1 MKKPLLF
8 LTFFL
13 ISFAHGQDI
22 KLSGTTSAENNQIKN
37 IADPTDAQ
45 DAVTLSV
52 LLEKIAELQEQI
64 DILQNETGSQSIIES
79 FGNASNS
86 DFMGRVVD
94 LQNNP
99 VSGATVQIGNS
110 TIDTNMNGVFI
121 IRDAQVYEK
130 FAYVKVEK
138 VGFLHGSRSVV
149 PTAGINQVQIMLLPQ
164 TVTQTVSSGAAATV
178 SLSNGAAVDLSGAY
192 SNADGSDYT
201 GDVQVTLHLLNPT
214 DDNMQQ
220 QMPGMLLAENLQ
232 NEARM
237 LETLGMV
244 AVELRSDTGEKLNL
258 SEGTTATIT
267 VPLDPETLAGAPN
280 EIPLWYFDEENGY
293 WIEEGSA
300 TLQGTNYVGT
310 VSHFSFWNCD
320 IPAEYVNMCMNIT
333 DSNNTP
339 LSNIKVRIESEFNG
353 ARYGITNDSG
363 EVCGIIP
370 ANQTLNLQY
379 FLHNICNNI
388 EIPNSS
394 ETVGPFSEDT
404 TLNIV
409 LDALE
414 VEEYLETIA
423 GVFNTCDG
431 DAVVN
436 GYVEG
441 SIGNGIPF
449 YSIVT
454 DGTYEI
460 NVLSCIENTSISITG
475 YDFDNLQSTGE
486 INYTLTSP
494 ETELGNL
501 SACDTIDEFIQ
512 YSIDD
517 GETLYFLENINVS
530 FDEPD
535 GKLPTLTIYGS
546 GNDNTQE
553 NCFYFY
559 GLLET
564 TYPNYEG
571 FYNNIDWNSSTSG
584 FTLSECQDISN
595 TNNLIEY
602 NLSSFGNAS
611 GEYIDIN
618 FGGDYE
624 DYQGVSH
631 TISGVIHVKR
641 DN

>member
-1 MKKPLLF
+1 MISQIKLLNYRNLLVL
-8 LTFFL
+8 LTFFC
-13 ISFAHGQDI
+13 FVGCNDEPTG
-22 KLSGTTSAENNQIKN
+22 GTNDSST
-37 IADPTDAQ
+37 PTPSM
-45 DAVTLSV
+45 TL
-52 LLEKIAELQEQI
+52 A
-64 DILQNETGSQSIIES
+64 ES

-99 VSGATVQIGNS
+99 VSGAMVQIGNS
-110 TIDTNMNGVFI
+110 TTDTDMNGVFI

-138 VGFLHGSRSVV
+138 AGFLHGSRSVV

-164 TVTQTVSSGAAATV
+164 TVTQTVSSGTTATV
-178 SLSNGAAVDLSGAY
+178 SLSNGAAVDLSGSY

-214 DDNMQQ
+214 DDDMQQ
-220 QMPGMLLAENLQ
+220 QMPGMLLAENLR

-258 SEGTTATIT
+258 SEGTTATIS

-300 TLQGTNYVGT
+300 TLQGTKYVGT

-320 IPAEYVNMCMNIT
+320 IPTEYVNICMNIT
-333 DSNNTP
+333 DSNNNP
-339 LSNIKVRIESEFNG
+339 LSNIQVRIESEFNG
-353 ARYGITNDSG
+353 TGYGYTNDSG

-370 ANQTLNLQY
+370 ANQTLNLLY
-379 FLHNICNNI
+379 FLYNICNNI

-409 LDALE
+409 LDAPE
-414 VEEYLETIA
+414 IEEYLETIT
-423 GVFNTCDG
+423 GVFTTCDG

-436 GYVEG
+436 GYVQGRIEDG
-441 SIGNGIPF
+441 QGF
-449 YSIVT
+449 YSLVT
-454 DGTYEI
+454 DGAYEI
-460 NVLSCIENTSISITG
+460 NVLSCNENASISITG

-517 GETLYFLENINVS
+517 GPVEYVVSNIYVYGESDYIDIQYFSNDQSWDTCFWIRGNLDSNYPNFEGMYS
-530 FDEPD
+530 FDY
-535 GKLPTLTIYGS
+535 L
-546 GNDNTQE
+546 NTG
-553 NCFYFY
+553 FYFV
-559 GLLET
+559 ET
-564 TYPNYEG
+564 CPVYPSEV
-571 FYNNIDWNSSTSG
+571 NNEIT
-584 FTLSECQDISN
+584 F
-595 TNNLIEY
+595 
-602 NLSSFGNAS
+602 NLSSFGNS
-611 GEYIDIN
+611 LGEYIDIN

-641 DN
+641 NF

>member
-1 MKKPLLF
+1 MISQIKLLNYKNLLVL
-8 LTFFL
+8 LTFFC
-13 ISFAHGQDI
+13 FVGCNDEPTG
-22 KLSGTTSAENNQIKN
+22 GTNDSST
-37 IADPTDAQ
+37 PTPSM
-45 DAVTLSV
+45 TL
-52 LLEKIAELQEQI
+52 A
-64 DILQNETGSQSIIES
+64 ES

-94 LQNNP
+94 LQNNA

-110 TIDTNMNGVFI
+110 TTDTDMNGVFI

-130 FAYVKVEK
+130 FAFIKVDK
-138 VGFLHGSRSVV
+138 AGFLHGSRSVV
-149 PTAGINQVQIMLLPQ
+149 PTAGLNQVQIMLLPQ

-214 DDNMQQ
+214 DDDMQQ

-258 SEGTTATIT
+258 SEGTTATIS

-320 IPAEYVNMCMNIT
+320 IPTEYVNICMNIT

-339 LSNIKVRIESEFNG
+339 LSNIKVDIESEFNG
-353 ARYGITNDSG
+353 TRYGITNDSG

-414 VEEYLETIA
+414 VEEYLETIT
-423 GVFNTCDG
+423 GVFNNCDG

-449 YSIVT
+449 YNIVT

-460 NVLSCIENTSISITG
+460 NILSCSENASISITG

-501 SACDTIDEFIQ
+501 SACNNVEEFIQ

-517 GETLYFLENINVS
+517 GQIEYIVSNINVS
-530 FDEPD
+530 VQSDFIDIQYFDND
-535 GKLPTLTIYGS
+535 QSWDTCFWIR
-546 GNDNTQE
+546 GNLDSN
-553 NCFYFY
+553 
-559 GLLET
+559 
-564 TYPNYEG
+564 YPNFEG
-571 FYNNIDWNSSTSG
+571 MYSFNYQDTGLFFTESCPVYPSEVNNEIT
-584 FTLSECQDISN
+584 F
-595 TNNLIEY
+595 
-602 NLSSFGNAS
+602 NLSSFGNS
-611 GEYIDIN
+611 VGEYIDIN
-618 FGGDYE
+618 FGGNYE
-624 DYQGVSH
+624 DNQGVSH

>member
-1 MKKPLLF
+1 MISQIKLLNYKNLLVL
-8 LTFFL
+8 LTFFC
-13 ISFAHGQDI
+13 FVGCNDEPTG
-22 KLSGTTSAENNQIKN
+22 GTNDSST
-37 IADPTDAQ
+37 PTPSM
-45 DAVTLSV
+45 TL
-52 LLEKIAELQEQI
+52 A
-64 DILQNETGSQSIIES
+64 ES

-99 VSGATVQIGNS
+99 VSGAMVQIGNS
-110 TIDTNMNGVFI
+110 TTDTDMNGVFI

-138 VGFLHGSRSVV
+138 AGFLHGSRSVV

-164 TVTQTVSSGAAATV
+164 TVTQTVSSGTTATV

-214 DDNMQQ
+214 DDDMQQ

-258 SEGTTATIT
+258 SEGTTATIS

-320 IPAEYVNMCMNIT
+320 IPTEYVNICMNIT

-339 LSNIKVRIESEFNG
+339 LSNIKVDIESEFNG
-353 ARYGITNDSG
+353 TRYGITNDSG

-414 VEEYLETIA
+414 VEEYLETIT
-423 GVFNTCDG
+423 GVFNNCDG

-449 YSIVT
+449 YNIVT

-460 NVLSCIENTSISITG
+460 NVLNCIENASISITG

-501 SACDTIDEFIQ
+501 SACNNVEEFIQ

-517 GETLYFLENINVS
+517 GQIEYIVSNINVS
-530 FDEPD
+530 VQSDFIDIQYFDND
-535 GKLPTLTIYGS
+535 QSWDTCFWIR
-546 GNDNTQE
+546 GNLDSN
-553 NCFYFY
+553 
-559 GLLET
+559 
-564 TYPNYEG
+564 YPNFEG
-571 FYNNIDWNSSTSG
+571 MYSFNYQDTGLFFTESCPVYPSEVNNEIT
-584 FTLSECQDISN
+584 F
-595 TNNLIEY
+595 
-602 NLSSFGNAS
+602 NLSSFGNS
-611 GEYIDIN
+611 VGEYIDIN
-618 FGGDYE
+618 FGGNYE
-624 DYQGVSH
+624 DNQGVSH

>member
-1 MKKPLLF
+1 MDSLKRISNFRNLLIL
-8 LTFFL
+8 LTFFCFVRC
-13 ISFAHGQDI
+13 SEEPTG
-22 KLSGTTSAENNQIKN
+22 GTNNSNTPPQS
-37 IADPTDAQ
+37 
-45 DAVTLSV
+45 VTL
-52 LLEKIAELQEQI
+52 L
-64 DILQNETGSQSIIES
+64 ES
-79 FGNASNS
+79 FGNLTNS

-94 LQNNP
+94 LQKNP

-110 TIDTNMNGVFI
+110 TIDTDMNGVFI

-130 FAYVKVEK
+130 FAFIKVEK
-138 VGFLHGSRSVV
+138 AGFLHGSRSVV

-164 TVTQTVSSGAAATV
+164 TVTQTVSSGTARTV

-214 DDNMQQ
+214 DEDMQQ

-244 AVELRSDTGEKLNL
+244 AVELRSETGEKLNL

-267 VPLDPETLAGAPN
+267 VPLDPETLVGAPN
-280 EIPLWYFDEENGY
+280 EIPLWYFDEEKGY

-320 IPAEYVNMCMNIT
+320 IPAEYVNICMNIT

-339 LSNIKVRIESEFNG
+339 LSNIKVAIESEFNG
-353 ARYGITNDSG
+353 TRYGITNDSG

-379 FLHNICNNI
+379 FLYNICNNI

-394 ETVGPFSEDT
+394 ETVGPFSENT

-409 LDALE
+409 LDASE
-414 VEEYLETIA
+414 IEDYLETIT

-431 DAVVN
+431 NPVVN

-441 SIGNGIPF
+441 IIEDGLGF
-449 YSIVT
+449 YSLVT

-460 NVLSCIENTSISITG
+460 NVLSCNENASISITG
-475 YDFDNLQSTGE
+475 YDYDTLQTTSE

-494 ETELGNL
+494 VTDLGTL
-501 SACDTIDEFIQ
+501 SACNSVEEFIQ
-512 YSIDD
+512 FSIDD
-517 GETLYFLENINVS
+517 GEVEQIVFNLNCNTYQSDFAGLYILDIGGSNQNTCVYLSGVLNDNYVNFEGAYEYENIWSNNT
-530 FDEPD
+530 
-535 GKLPTLTIYGS
+535 PTVGMA
-546 GNDNTQE
+546 
-553 NCFYFY
+553 FV
-559 GLLET
+559 
-564 TYPNYEG
+564 
-571 FYNNIDWNSSTSG
+571 
-584 FTLSECQDISN
+584 ECQDISYE
-595 TNNLIEY
+595 NNQIIF
-602 NLSSFGNAS
+602 NLTAYGNAV

-624 DYQGVSH
+624 DYQGVAH

>member
-1 MKKPLLF
+1 MISQIKLLNYRNLLVL
-8 LTFFL
+8 LTFFC
-13 ISFAHGQDI
+13 FVGCNDEPTG
-22 KLSGTTSAENNQIKN
+22 GTNDSST
-37 IADPTDAQ
+37 PTPSM
-45 DAVTLSV
+45 TL
-52 LLEKIAELQEQI
+52 A
-64 DILQNETGSQSIIES
+64 ES

-99 VSGATVQIGNS
+99 VSGAMVQIGNS
-110 TIDTNMNGVFI
+110 TTDTDMNGVFI

-138 VGFLHGSRSVV
+138 AGFLHGSRSVV

-164 TVTQTVSSGAAATV
+164 TVTQTVSSGTTATV

-214 DDNMQQ
+214 DDDMQQ

-258 SEGTTATIT
+258 SEGTTATIS

-300 TLQGTNYVGT
+300 TLQGTKYVGT

-320 IPAEYVNMCMNIT
+320 IPTEYVNICMNIT
-333 DSNNTP
+333 DSNNNP
-339 LSNIKVRIESEFNG
+339 LSNIQVRIESEFNG
-353 ARYGITNDSG
+353 TGYGYTNDSG

-379 FLHNICNNI
+379 FLYNICNNI

-414 VEEYLETIA
+414 VEEYLETIT
-423 GVFNTCDG
+423 GVFTTCDG

-454 DGTYEI
+454 DGVFEI
-460 NVLSCIENTSISITG
+460 NVLNCVENASISITG
-475 YDFDNLQSTGE
+475 FDFDNLQSTGE

-517 GETLYFLENINVS
+517 GQVKYIFSNINVS
-530 FDEPD
+530 VQSDFIDIQYFDND
-535 GKLPTLTIYGS
+535 QSWDTCFWIR
-546 GNDNTQE
+546 GNLDSNYPNFEGMYSFDYQNTG
-553 NCFYFY
+553 FYFV
-559 GLLET
+559 EICPV
-564 TYPNYEG
+564 YPSEV
-571 FYNNIDWNSSTSG
+571 NNEIT
-584 FTLSECQDISN
+584 F
-595 TNNLIEY
+595 
-602 NLSSFGNAS
+602 NLSSFGNS
-611 GEYIDIN
+611 VGEYIDIN
-618 FGGDYE
+618 FGGNYE
-624 DYQGVSH
+624 DNQGVAH

>member
-1 MKKPLLF
+1 MISQIKLLNYKNLLVL
-8 LTFFL
+8 LTFFC
-13 ISFAHGQDI
+13 FVGCNDEPTG
-22 KLSGTTSAENNQIKN
+22 GTNDSST
-37 IADPTDAQ
+37 PTPSM
-45 DAVTLSV
+45 TL
-52 LLEKIAELQEQI
+52 A
-64 DILQNETGSQSIIES
+64 ES

-99 VSGATVQIGNS
+99 VSGAMVQIGNS
-110 TIDTNMNGVFI
+110 TTDTDMNGVFI

-138 VGFLHGSRSVV
+138 AGFLHGSRSVV

-164 TVTQTVSSGAAATV
+164 TVTRTVSSGNTATV
-178 SLSNGAAVDLSGAY
+178 SLSNGAAVYLSGAY

-237 LETLGMV
+237 LETLGML
-244 AVELRSDTGEKLNL
+244 AIELRSDTGEKLNL
-258 SEGTTATIT
+258 SEETTATIS

-300 TLQGTNYVGT
+300 TLQGTKYVGT

-320 IPAEYVNMCMNIT
+320 IPTEYVNICMNIT
-333 DSNNTP
+333 DSNNRP
-339 LSNIKVRIESEFNG
+339 LSNIQVLIESEFNG
-353 ARYGITNDSG
+353 MGSGYTNDSG

-404 TLNIV
+404 TLDIM

-414 VEEYLETIA
+414 VEEYLETIT
-423 GVFNTCDG
+423 GVFTTCDG

-454 DGTYEI
+454 DGIYEI
-460 NVLSCIENTSISITG
+460 NVLSCNENASISITG
-475 YDFDNLQSTGE
+475 FDFDNLQSTGE

-517 GETLYFLENINVS
+517 GPVEYVVSNIYVSVQSDYIDIQYFS
-530 FDEPD
+530 
-535 GKLPTLTIYGS
+535 
-546 GNDNTQE
+546 NDQSWE
-553 NCFYFY
+553 NCFWIR
-559 GLLET
+559 GNLDSN
-564 TYPNYEG
+564 YPNFEGMYSFGYEDTVTTG
-571 FYNNIDWNSSTSG
+571 FYFVETCPVFPSEVNNEIT
-584 FTLSECQDISN
+584 F
-595 TNNLIEY
+595 
-602 NLSSFGNAS
+602 NLSSFGNS
-611 GEYIDIN
+611 VGEYIDIN
-618 FGGDYE
+618 FGGNYE

>member
-1 MKKPLLF
+1 MKKIISIIIVVLF
-8 LTFFL
+8 V
-13 ISFAHGQDI
+13 SC
-22 KLSGTTSAENNQIKN
+22 SG
-37 IADPTDAQ
+37 
-45 DAVTLSV
+45 
-52 LLEKIAELQEQI
+52 QI

-99 VSGATVQIGNS
+99 VSGAMVQIGNS
-110 TIDTNMNGVFI
+110 TTDTDMNGVFI
-121 IRDAQVYEK
+121 LRDAQVYDK

-138 VGFLHGSRSVV
+138 AGFLNGSRSVV

-201 GDVQVTLHLLNPT
+201 GDVQVTLHLLKPT
-214 DDNMQQ
+214 DEDMQQ

-280 EIPLWYFDEENGY
+280 EIPLWYFNEEKGY

-320 IPAEYVNMCMNIT
+320 IPTEYVNICLNIT

-339 LSNIKVRIESEFNG
+339 LSNIKVDIESEFNG
-353 ARYGITNDSG
+353 TRYGITNDSG

-379 FLHNICNNI
+379 FLYNICNNI

-414 VEEYLETIA
+414 VEEYLETIT
-423 GVFNTCDG
+423 GVFTTCDG

-454 DGTYEI
+454 DGIYEI
-460 NVLSCIENTSISITG
+460 NVLSCNENASISITG
-475 YDFDNLQSTGE
+475 FDFDNLQSTGE

-517 GETLYFLENINVS
+517 GQIEYIVSNINVS
-530 FDEPD
+530 VQSDYID
-535 GKLPTLTIYGS
+535 ISYYGDDQ
-546 GNDNTQE
+546 NQNWE
-553 NCFYFY
+553 NCFWIR
-559 GLLET
+559 GNLDSN
-564 TYPNYEG
+564 YPNFEG
-571 FYNNIDWNSSTSG
+571 MYSFNYQNTGFSFIEVCPVSPSEINNEIT
-584 FTLSECQDISN
+584 F
-595 TNNLIEY
+595 
-602 NLSSFGNAS
+602 NLSSFGNGV

-624 DYQGVSH
+624 DYRGVSH

>member
-1 MKKPLLF
+1 MDSLKRISNFRNLLIL
-8 LTFFL
+8 LTFFCFVRC
-13 ISFAHGQDI
+13 SEEPTG
-22 KLSGTTSAENNQIKN
+22 GTNNSNTPSQS
-37 IADPTDAQ
+37 
-45 DAVTLSV
+45 VTL
-52 LLEKIAELQEQI
+52 L
-64 DILQNETGSQSIIES
+64 ES
-79 FGNASNS
+79 FGNLTNS

-94 LQNNP
+94 LQKNP

-110 TIDTNMNGVFI
+110 TIDTDMNGVFI

-130 FAYVKVEK
+130 FAFIKVEK
-138 VGFLHGSRSVV
+138 AGFLHGSRSVV

-164 TVTQTVSSGAAATV
+164 TVTQTVSSGTARTV

-214 DDNMQQ
+214 DEDMQQ

-244 AVELRSDTGEKLNL
+244 AVELRSETGEKLNL

-267 VPLDPETLAGAPN
+267 VPLDPETLVGAPN
-280 EIPLWYFDEENGY
+280 EIPLWYFDEEKGY

-320 IPAEYVNMCMNIT
+320 IPAEYVNICMNIT

-339 LSNIKVRIESEFNG
+339 LSNIKVAIESEFNG
-353 ARYGITNDSG
+353 TRYGITNDSG

-379 FLHNICNNI
+379 FLYNICNNI

-394 ETVGPFSEDT
+394 ETVGPFSENT

-409 LDALE
+409 LDASE
-414 VEEYLETIA
+414 IEDYLETIT

-431 DAVVN
+431 NPVVN

-441 SIGNGIPF
+441 IIEDGLGF
-449 YSIVT
+449 YSLVT
-454 DGTYEI
+454 DGKYEI
-460 NVLSCIENTSISITG
+460 NVLSCNENASISITG
-475 YDFDNLQSTGE
+475 YDYDTLQTTSE

-494 ETELGNL
+494 VTDLGTL
-501 SACDTIDEFIQ
+501 SACNSVEEFIQ
-512 YSIDD
+512 FSIDD
-517 GETLYFLENINVS
+517 GEVEQIVFNLNCNTYQSDFAGLYILDIGGSNQNTCVYLSGVLNDNYVNFEGAYEYENIWSNNT
-530 FDEPD
+530 
-535 GKLPTLTIYGS
+535 PTVGMA
-546 GNDNTQE
+546 
-553 NCFYFY
+553 FV
-559 GLLET
+559 
-564 TYPNYEG
+564 
-571 FYNNIDWNSSTSG
+571 
-584 FTLSECQDISN
+584 ECQDISYE
-595 TNNLIEY
+595 NNQIIF
-602 NLSSFGNAS
+602 NLTAYGNAV

-624 DYQGVSH
+624 DYQGVAH

>member
-1 MKKPLLF
+1 MNKF
-8 LTFFL
+8 NMIM
-13 ISFAHGQDI
+13 ISHK
-22 KLSGTTSAENNQIKN
+22 KLSNFR
-37 IADPTDAQ
+37 D
-45 DAVTLSV
+45 VFV
-52 LLEKIAELQEQI
+52 LLALFCFLSCNDEP
-64 DILQNETGSQSIIES
+64 TGGANDSSTPTPSMTLVES
-79 FGNASNS
+79 FGNSSNS

-110 TIDTNMNGVFI
+110 TTDTDMNGVFI
-121 IRDAQVYEK
+121 IRDAQVFEK
-130 FAYVKVEK
+130 FAFIKVNK
-138 VGFLHGSRSVV
+138 AGFLHGSRSVV
-149 PTAGINQVQIMLLPQ
+149 PTAGLNQVQIMLLPQ
-164 TVTQTVSSGAAATV
+164 TVTQTVSSGAATTV

-192 SNADGSDYT
+192 SNVDGSDYT

-320 IPAEYVNMCMNIT
+320 IPAEYVNICMNIT

-353 ARYGITNDSG
+353 ARYGYTNNSG

-370 ANQTLNLQY
+370 ANQTLDLQY

-409 LDALE
+409 LDAPE
-414 VEEYLETIA
+414 VEDYLETIT
-423 GVFNTCDG
+423 GVFNNCDG
-431 DAVVN
+431 DAIVN

-441 SIGNGIPF
+441 RIEDGQWF
-449 YSIVT
+449 YSLVT

-460 NVLSCIENTSISITG
+460 NVLSCSENASISITG
-475 YDFDNLQSTGE
+475 YDYDTLQTTSE

-494 ETELGNL
+494 ETDLGTL
-501 SACDTIDEFIQ
+501 SACNSVEEFIQ
-512 YSIDD
+512 FRIDD
-517 GETLYFLENINVS
+517 GEVEQILSNVS
-530 FDEPD
+530 CYTYQSDFSGLYVLEI
-535 GKLPTLTIYGS
+535 GGSNQNTCIYLS
-546 GNDNTQE
+546 GALNDNYE
-553 NCFYFY
+553 NFE
-559 GLLET
+559 GA
-564 TYPNYEG
+564 YEYENVWSDNTPAVG
-571 FYNNIDWNSSTSG
+571 MAFV
-584 FTLSECQDISN
+584 ECQDISYE
-595 TNNLIEY
+595 NNQIIF
-602 NLSSFGNAS
+602 NLTSYGNAT

-618 FGGDYE
+618 FGGNYE
-624 DYQGVSH
+624 DYQGVAH
-631 TISGVIHVKR
+631 TITGVIHVKR

>member
-1 MKKPLLF
+1 VRCSEEP
-8 LTFFL
+8 T
-13 ISFAHGQDI
+13 G
-22 KLSGTTSAENNQIKN
+22 GTNNSNTPPQS
-37 IADPTDAQ
+37 
-45 DAVTLSV
+45 VTL
-52 LLEKIAELQEQI
+52 L
-64 DILQNETGSQSIIES
+64 ES
-79 FGNASNS
+79 FGNLTNS

-94 LQNNP
+94 LQKNP

-110 TIDTNMNGVFI
+110 TIDTDMNGVFI

-130 FAYVKVEK
+130 FAFIKVEK
-138 VGFLHGSRSVV
+138 AGFLHGSRSVV

-164 TVTQTVSSGAAATV
+164 TVTQTVSSGTARTV

-214 DDNMQQ
+214 DEDMQQ

-244 AVELRSDTGEKLNL
+244 AVELRSETGEKLNL

-267 VPLDPETLAGAPN
+267 IPLDPETLVGAPN

-320 IPAEYVNMCMNIT
+320 IPAEYVNICMNIT

-339 LSNIKVRIESEFNG
+339 LSNIKVDIESEFNG
-353 ARYGITNDSG
+353 TRYGITNDSG

-379 FLHNICNNI
+379 FLYNICNNI

-394 ETVGPFSEDT
+394 ETVGPFSENT

-409 LDALE
+409 LDASE
-414 VEEYLETIA
+414 IEDYLETIT

-431 DAVVN
+431 NPVVN

-441 SIGNGIPF
+441 SIGTGIPF

-460 NVLSCIENTSISITG
+460 NVLNCIENASISITG

-494 ETELGNL
+494 VTDLGTL
-501 SACDTIDEFIQ
+501 SACNSVEEFIQ
-512 YSIDD
+512 FSIDD
-517 GETLYFLENINVS
+517 GEVEQIVFNLNCNTYQSDFAGSYILDIGGSNQNTCVYLSGVLNDNYVNFEGVYEYENIWSNNT
-530 FDEPD
+530 
-535 GKLPTLTIYGS
+535 PTVGMA
-546 GNDNTQE
+546 
-553 NCFYFY
+553 FV
-559 GLLET
+559 
-564 TYPNYEG
+564 
-571 FYNNIDWNSSTSG
+571 
-584 FTLSECQDISN
+584 ECQDISYE
-595 TNNLIEY
+595 NNQIIF
-602 NLSSFGNAS
+602 NLTAYGNAV

-631 TISGVIHVKR
+631 SISGVIHVKR

>member
-1 MKKPLLF
+1 
-8 LTFFL
+8 
-13 ISFAHGQDI
+13 
-22 KLSGTTSAENNQIKN
+22 
-37 IADPTDAQ
+37 
-45 DAVTLSV
+45 
-52 LLEKIAELQEQI
+52 
-64 DILQNETGSQSIIES
+64 
-79 FGNASNS
+79 
-86 DFMGRVVD
+86 
-94 LQNNP
+94 
-99 VSGATVQIGNS
+99 
-110 TIDTNMNGVFI
+110 
-121 IRDAQVYEK
+121 
-130 FAYVKVEK
+130 
-138 VGFLHGSRSVV
+138 
-149 PTAGINQVQIMLLPQ
+149 MLLPQ
-164 TVTQTVSSGAAATV
+164 TVTQTVSSGAATTV

-192 SNADGSDYT
+192 SNVDGSDYT

-267 VPLDPETLAGAPN
+267 VPLDPEILAGAPN

-320 IPAEYVNMCMNIT
+320 IPAEYVNICMNIT

-353 ARYGITNDSG
+353 ARYGYTNNSG

-370 ANQTLNLQY
+370 ANQTLDLQY

-409 LDALE
+409 LDAPE
-414 VEEYLETIA
+414 VEDYLETIT
-423 GVFNTCDG
+423 GVFNNCDG
-431 DAVVN
+431 DAIVN

-441 SIGNGIPF
+441 RIEDGQWF
-449 YSIVT
+449 YSLVT

-460 NVLSCIENTSISITG
+460 NVLSCSENASISITG
-475 YDFDNLQSTGE
+475 YDYDTLQTTSE

-494 ETELGNL
+494 ETDLGTL
-501 SACDTIDEFIQ
+501 SACNSVEEFIQ
-512 YSIDD
+512 FSIDD
-517 GETLYFLENINVS
+517 GEVEQILSNVS
-530 FDEPD
+530 CYTYQSDFSGLYVLEI
-535 GKLPTLTIYGS
+535 GGSNQNTCIYLS
-546 GNDNTQE
+546 GALNDNYE
-553 NCFYFY
+553 NFE
-559 GLLET
+559 GA
-564 TYPNYEG
+564 YE
-571 FYNNIDWNSSTSG
+571 YENVWSNNTPTVG
-584 FTLSECQDISN
+584 MAFVECQDISYE
-595 TNNLIEY
+595 NNQIIF
-602 NLSSFGNAS
+602 NLTSYGNAT

-618 FGGDYE
+618 FGGNYE
-624 DYQGVSH
+624 DYQGVAH
-631 TISGVIHVKR
+631 TITGVIHVKR

>member
-1 MKKPLLF
+1 MISQIKLLNYRNLLVL
-8 LTFFL
+8 LTFFC
-13 ISFAHGQDI
+13 FVGCNDEPTG
-22 KLSGTTSAENNQIKN
+22 GTNDSST
-37 IADPTDAQ
+37 PTPSM
-45 DAVTLSV
+45 TL
-52 LLEKIAELQEQI
+52 A
-64 DILQNETGSQSIIES
+64 ES

-99 VSGATVQIGNS
+99 VSGAMVQIGNS
-110 TIDTNMNGVFI
+110 TTDTDMNGVFI

-138 VGFLHGSRSVV
+138 AGFLHGSRSVV

-164 TVTQTVSSGAAATV
+164 TVTQTVSSGTTATV

-214 DDNMQQ
+214 DDDMQQ

-280 EIPLWYFDEENGY
+280 EIPLWYFDEEKGY

-320 IPAEYVNMCMNIT
+320 IPTEYVNICMNIT

-339 LSNIKVRIESEFNG
+339 LSNIKVDIESEFNG
-353 ARYGITNDSG
+353 TRYGITNDSG

-414 VEEYLETIA
+414 VEEYLETIT
-423 GVFNTCDG
+423 GVFNNCDG
-431 DAVVN
+431 DAIVN

-460 NVLSCIENTSISITG
+460 NVLNCIENASISITG
-475 YDFDNLQSTGE
+475 FDFDNLQSTGE

-494 ETELGNL
+494 ETDLGTL
-501 SACDTIDEFIQ
+501 SACNNVEEFIQ

-517 GETLYFLENINVS
+517 GQIEYIVSNINVS
-530 FDEPD
+530 VQSDFIDIQYFDND
-535 GKLPTLTIYGS
+535 QSWDTCFWIR
-546 GNDNTQE
+546 GNLDSN
-553 NCFYFY
+553 
-559 GLLET
+559 
-564 TYPNYEG
+564 YPNFEG
-571 FYNNIDWNSSTSG
+571 MYSFNYQNTGLFFTEGCPVYPSEVNNEIT
-584 FTLSECQDISN
+584 F
-595 TNNLIEY
+595 
-602 NLSSFGNAS
+602 NLSSFGNS
-611 GEYIDIN
+611 VGEYIDIN

>member
-1 MKKPLLF
+1 MDSLKRISNFRNLLIL
-8 LTFFL
+8 LTFFCFVRC
-13 ISFAHGQDI
+13 SEEPTG
-22 KLSGTTSAENNQIKN
+22 GTNNSNTPPQS
-37 IADPTDAQ
+37 
-45 DAVTLSV
+45 VTL
-52 LLEKIAELQEQI
+52 L
-64 DILQNETGSQSIIES
+64 ES
-79 FGNASNS
+79 FGNLTNS

-94 LQNNP
+94 LQKNP

-110 TIDTNMNGVFI
+110 TIDTDMNGVFI

-130 FAYVKVEK
+130 FAFIKVEK
-138 VGFLHGSRSVV
+138 AGFLHGSRSVV

-164 TVTQTVSSGAAATV
+164 TVTQTVSSGTARTV

-214 DDNMQQ
+214 DEDMQQ
-220 QMPGMLLAENLQ
+220 QIPGMLLAENLQ

-244 AVELRSDTGEKLNL
+244 AVELRSETGEKLNL

-267 VPLDPETLAGAPN
+267 VPLDPETLVGAPN
-280 EIPLWYFDEENGY
+280 EIPLWYFDEEKGY

-320 IPAEYVNMCMNIT
+320 IPAEYVNICMNIT

-339 LSNIKVRIESEFNG
+339 LSNIYVAIESEFNG
-353 ARYGITNDSG
+353 TGYGITNDSG

-370 ANQTLNLQY
+370 ANQILNLRYY
-379 FLHNICNNI
+379 FYNICNNI

-394 ETVGPFSEDT
+394 ETVGPFSEDV

-414 VEEYLETIA
+414 VEEYLETIT
-423 GVFNTCDG
+423 GVFTTCDG

-454 DGTYEI
+454 DGAYEI

-501 SACDTIDEFIQ
+501 SACDTVDEFIQ

-517 GETLYFLENINVS
+517 GPIEYVLSNIETFVQGNYLEIQYIGENS
-530 FDEPD
+530 
-535 GKLPTLTIYGS
+535 
-546 GNDNTQE
+546 NDWG
-553 NCFYFY
+553 NCFWIR
-559 GLLET
+559 GNLDSN
-564 TYPNYEG
+564 YPNFEG
-571 FYNNIDWNSSTSG
+571 MYSFNYQNTGFSFVEACPVYPSEINNEIT
-584 FTLSECQDISN
+584 F
-595 TNNLIEY
+595 
-602 NLSSFGNAS
+602 NLSSFGNGV

-624 DYQGVSH
+624 DSQGVSH

>member
-1 MKKPLLF
+1 MISQIKFLNYKNLLVL
-8 LTFFL
+8 LTFFC
-13 ISFAHGQDI
+13 FVGCDNEPTG
-22 KLSGTTSAENNQIKN
+22 GTNYSIT
-37 IADPTDAQ
+37 PTPSM
-45 DAVTLSV
+45 TL
-52 LLEKIAELQEQI
+52 A
-64 DILQNETGSQSIIES
+64 ES

-99 VSGATVQIGNS
+99 VSGARVQIGNS
-110 TIDTNMNGVFI
+110 TTDTDMNGVFI
-121 IRDAQVYEK
+121 IKNAQVYEK
-130 FAYVKVEK
+130 FAYIKVEK
-138 VGFLHGSRSVV
+138 TGFLHGSRSVV
-149 PTAGINQVQIMLLPQ
+149 PTAGINNVQIMLLPQ
-164 TVTQTVSSGAAATV
+164 TVTETVSSGTAETV

-237 LETLGMV
+237 LETLGML
-244 AVELRSDTGEKLNL
+244 AVELRSATGEKLNL
-258 SEGTTATIT
+258 SEGTTATLH
-267 VPLDPETLAGAPN
+267 VPLDPQTLAGAPN
-280 EIPLWYFDEENGY
+280 EIPLWYFDETNGY

-300 TLQGTNYVGT
+300 TLQGTKYVGT

-320 IPAEYVNMCMNIT
+320 IPAEYVNICMNIT
-333 DSNNTP
+333 NSNNTP
-339 LSNIKVRIESEFNG
+339 LSNIKVDIESEFNG
-353 ARYGITNDSG
+353 TRYGITNDSG

-379 FLHNICNNI
+379 FLYNICNNI

-404 TLNIV
+404 TLNII
-409 LDALE
+409 LDSPE
-414 VEEYLETIA
+414 VEEYLETIT
-423 GVFNTCDG
+423 GVFNNCDG
-431 DAVVN
+431 DAIVN

-460 NVLSCIENTSISITG
+460 NVLNCIENASISITG
-475 YDFDNLQSTGE
+475 FDFDNLQSTGE

-517 GETLYFLENINVS
+517 GQIEYIVSNINVS
-530 FDEPD
+530 VQSNFIDIQYFDND
-535 GKLPTLTIYGS
+535 QSWDTCFWIR
-546 GNDNTQE
+546 GNLDSN
-553 NCFYFY
+553 
-559 GLLET
+559 
-564 TYPNYEG
+564 YPNFEG
-571 FYNNIDWNSSTSG
+571 MYSFNYQNTGFSFIEVCPVYPSEINNEIT
-584 FTLSECQDISN
+584 F
-595 TNNLIEY
+595 
-602 NLSSFGNAS
+602 NLSSFGNGV

-624 DYQGVSH
+624 DSQGVSH

>member
-1 MKKPLLF
+1 MNQF
-8 LTFFL
+8 NMIM
-13 ISFAHGQDI
+13 ISHK
-22 KLSGTTSAENNQIKN
+22 KLSNFRN
-37 IADPTDAQ
+37 
-45 DAVTLSV
+45 VFV
-52 LLEKIAELQEQI
+52 LLALFCFLSCNDEP
-64 DILQNETGSQSIIES
+64 TGGANDSSTPTPSMTLVES

-110 TIDTNMNGVFI
+110 TTDTDMNGVFI

-130 FAYVKVEK
+130 FAFIKVDK
-138 VGFLHGSRSVV
+138 AGFLHGSRSVV
-149 PTAGINQVQIMLLPQ
+149 PTAGLNQVQIMLLPQ
-164 TVTQTVSSGAAATV
+164 TVTETVSSGAAATV

-214 DDNMQQ
+214 DEDMQQ

-320 IPAEYVNMCMNIT
+320 IPAEYVNICMNIT

-339 LSNIKVRIESEFNG
+339 LSNIKVDIESEFNG
-353 ARYGITNDSG
+353 TRYGITNDSG

-409 LDALE
+409 LDAPE
-414 VEEYLETIA
+414 IEEFLETIA
-423 GVFNTCDG
+423 GVFNNCDG
-431 DAVVN
+431 DAIVN

-460 NVLSCIENTSISITG
+460 NVLNCIENASISITG
-475 YDFDNLQSTGE
+475 YDYDTLQTTSE

-494 ETELGNL
+494 GTDLGTL
-501 SACDTIDEFIQ
+501 SACNSVEEFIQ

-530 FDEPD
+530 FEPD
-535 GKLPTLTIYGS
+535 GNLPTLTIYGS
-546 GNDNTQE
+546 SNDNTQN

-571 FYNNIDWNSSTSG
+571 VYNNIDWNSSTSG
-584 FTLSECQDISN
+584 FTLNECQDISN

-602 NLSSFGNAS
+602 NLSSFGNGS

-618 FGGDYE
+618 FGGNYE
-624 DYQGVSH
+624 DYQGVAH
-631 TISGVIHVKR
+631 TITGVIHVKR

>member
-1 MKKPLLF
+1 MISQIKLLNYKNLLVL
-8 LTFFL
+8 LTFFC
-13 ISFAHGQDI
+13 FVGCNDEPTG
-22 KLSGTTSAENNQIKN
+22 GTNDSST
-37 IADPTDAQ
+37 PTPSM
-45 DAVTLSV
+45 TL
-52 LLEKIAELQEQI
+52 A
-64 DILQNETGSQSIIES
+64 ES

-99 VSGATVQIGNS
+99 VSGAMVQIGNS
-110 TIDTNMNGVFI
+110 TTDTDMNGVFI

-130 FAYVKVEK
+130 FAFIKVDK
-138 VGFLHGSRSVV
+138 AGFLHGSRSVV
-149 PTAGINQVQIMLLPQ
+149 PTAGLNQVQIMLLPQ
-164 TVTQTVSSGAAATV
+164 TVTETVSSGTATTV

-214 DDNMQQ
+214 DDDMQQ

-258 SEGTTATIT
+258 SEGTTATIS

-300 TLQGTNYVGT
+300 TLQGTNYIGT

-320 IPAEYVNMCMNIT
+320 IPAEYVNICMNIT
-333 DSNNTP
+333 NSNNIP
-339 LSNIKVRIESEFNG
+339 LTNIKVAIESEFNG
-353 ARYGITNDSG
+353 TGYGYTNDSG

-379 FLHNICNNI
+379 FLYNICNNI

-409 LDALE
+409 LDAPE
-414 VEEYLETIA
+414 VEDYLETIT
-423 GVFNTCDG
+423 GVFNNCDG
-431 DAVVN
+431 DAIVN

-454 DGTYEI
+454 DGVFEI
-460 NVLSCIENTSISITG
+460 NVLNCVENASISITG
-475 YDFDNLQSTGE
+475 FDFDNLQSTGE

-517 GETLYFLENINVS
+517 GQIEYIVSNINVS
-530 FDEPD
+530 VQSDFIDIQYFD
-535 GKLPTLTIYGS
+535 
-546 GNDNTQE
+546 NDQSWE
-553 NCFYFY
+553 NCFWIR
-559 GLLET
+559 GNLDSN
-564 TYPNYEG
+564 YPNFEG
-571 FYNNIDWNSSTSG
+571 MYSFNYQNTGFSFIEVCPVYPSEVNNEIT
-584 FTLSECQDISN
+584 F
-595 TNNLIEY
+595 
-602 NLSSFGNAS
+602 NLSSFGNS
-611 GEYIDIN
+611 VGEYIDIN
-618 FGGDYE
+618 FGGNYE
-624 DYQGVSH
+624 DNQGVAH
-631 TISGVIHVKR
+631 TITGVIHVKR

>member
-1 MKKPLLF
+1 MIQFK
-8 LTFFL
+8 
-13 ISFAHGQDI
+13 
-22 KLSGTTSAENNQIKN
+22 KLSYYINLSVIFIFFCFLSCNEE
-37 IADPTDAQ
+37 PTGNVYNSNPPSQ
-45 DAVTLSV
+45 SVTL
-52 LLEKIAELQEQI
+52 L
-64 DILQNETGSQSIIES
+64 ES
-79 FGNASNS
+79 FGNVSNS

-99 VSGATVQIGNS
+99 VSGANVQIGNS
-110 TIDTNMNGVFI
+110 TTDTDINGVFI

-130 FAYVKVEK
+130 FAYIKVEK
-138 VGFLHGSRSVV
+138 AGFLHGSRSVV
-149 PTAGINQVQIMLLPQ
+149 PTAGINQVQIMLLPK
-164 TVTQTVSSGAAATV
+164 TVTQTVSSGTAATV

-214 DDNMQQ
+214 DEDMQQ
-220 QMPGMLLAENLQ
+220 QMPGMLLAENSQ

-244 AVELRSDTGEKLNL
+244 AVELRSETGEKLNL

-320 IPAEYVNMCMNIT
+320 IPTEYVNICMNIT
-333 DSNNTP
+333 DSNNIP
-339 LSNIKVRIESEFNG
+339 LSNIKVDIESEFNG
-353 ARYGITNDSG
+353 TGYGYTNDSG

-370 ANQTLNLQY
+370 ANQILNLRYY
-379 FLHNICNNI
+379 FYNICNNI

-394 ETVGPFSEDT
+394 ETVGPFSEDV
-404 TLNIV
+404 TLNII
-409 LDALE
+409 LDAQE
-414 VEEYLETIA
+414 VEEYLETIT
-423 GVFNTCDG
+423 GVFTTCDG

-454 DGTYEI
+454 DGAYEI
-460 NVLSCIENTSISITG
+460 NVLSCNENASISITG

-517 GETLYFLENINVS
+517 GPVEYIVSNIETFVQGNYFDIQYTGENS
-530 FDEPD
+530 
-535 GKLPTLTIYGS
+535 
-546 GNDNTQE
+546 NDWE
-553 NCFYFY
+553 NCFWIS
-559 GLLET
+559 GNLDSN
-564 TYPNYEG
+564 YPNFEGMYSFDYQNTG
-571 FYNNIDWNSSTSG
+571 FYFVETCPVYPSEVNNEIT
-584 FTLSECQDISN
+584 F
-595 TNNLIEY
+595 
-602 NLSSFGNAS
+602 NLSSFGNS
-611 GEYIDIN
+611 VGEYIDIN

-624 DYQGVSH
+624 DYQGVLH

>member
-1 MKKPLLF
+1 MISQIKLLNYRNLLVL
-8 LTFFL
+8 LTFFC
-13 ISFAHGQDI
+13 FVGCNDEPTG
-22 KLSGTTSAENNQIKN
+22 GTNDSST
-37 IADPTDAQ
+37 PTPSM
-45 DAVTLSV
+45 TL
-52 LLEKIAELQEQI
+52 A
-64 DILQNETGSQSIIES
+64 ES

-99 VSGATVQIGNS
+99 VSGAMVQIGNS
-110 TIDTNMNGVFI
+110 TTDTDMNGVFI

-138 VGFLHGSRSVV
+138 AGFLHGSRSVV

-164 TVTQTVSSGAAATV
+164 TVTQTVSSGTTATV

-214 DDNMQQ
+214 DDDMQQ

-258 SEGTTATIT
+258 SEGTTATIS

-300 TLQGTNYVGT
+300 ALQGTKYVGT

-320 IPAEYVNMCMNIT
+320 IPTEYVNICMNIT
-333 DSNNTP
+333 DSNNNP
-339 LSNIKVRIESEFNG
+339 LSNIQVRIESEFNG
-353 ARYGITNDSG
+353 TGYGYTNDSG

-379 FLHNICNNI
+379 FLYNICNNI

-414 VEEYLETIA
+414 VEEYLETIT
-423 GVFNTCDG
+423 GVFTTCDG

-454 DGTYEI
+454 DGVFEI
-460 NVLSCIENTSISITG
+460 NVLNCVENASISITG
-475 YDFDNLQSTGE
+475 FDFDNLQSTGE

-517 GETLYFLENINVS
+517 GQVKYIFSNINVS
-530 FDEPD
+530 VQSDFIDIQYFDND
-535 GKLPTLTIYGS
+535 QSWDTCFWIR
-546 GNDNTQE
+546 GNLDSNYPNFEGMYSFDYQNTG
-553 NCFYFY
+553 FYFV
-559 GLLET
+559 EICPV
-564 TYPNYEG
+564 YPSEV
-571 FYNNIDWNSSTSG
+571 NNEIT
-584 FTLSECQDISN
+584 F
-595 TNNLIEY
+595 
-602 NLSSFGNAS
+602 NLSSFGNS
-611 GEYIDIN
+611 VGEYIDIN
-618 FGGDYE
+618 FGGNYE
-624 DYQGVSH
+624 DNQGVAH